1 MHLQTLIVACIV
13 ALCTV
18 SSIWILMPAA
28 ARRTCARAAL
38 RLPWPAPAKLRW
50 QRTAAAQ
57 NGCAGC
63 RHAHAKPGPAIRVVR
78 KSASSKHG

>member
-1 MHLQTLIVACIV
+1 MHLQTLIVAGIV

-28 ARRTCARAAL
+28 ARRACARAAL

-50 QRTAAAQ
+50 QRAAAAR

-63 RHAHAKPGPAIRVVR
+63 KHASAKPGPAIRVVR
-78 KSASSKHG
+78 KASTKRG